1 MIWAGM
7 TAAPFRRMCCAACLA
22 ATITLDAAAPVRGQP
37 PPPAENGAEQM
48 KIRDL
53 YPLITTPLLAET
65 RDFYVRHFGFQ
76 VGFEASW
83 FLYLIGPGEEGAR
96 GAVLAF
102 MHPDHPSDP
111 PGPER
116 FDGRGMILT
125 VEVGDAA
132 AAFRRLGDGGA
143 PILYPL
149 TDEAWGQR
157 RFMTRDPAGVMV
169 DVVEQIA
176 PAAGFWEPYM
186 IRN

>member
-1 MIWAGM
+1 
-7 TAAPFRRMCCAACLA
+7 
-22 ATITLDAAAPVRGQP
+22 
-37 PPPAENGAEQM
+37 M

-76 VGFEASW
+76 VGVEASW

-143 PILYPL
+143 IVAALSL
-149 TDEAWGQR
+149 SGQQHAPEDWIFQR
-157 RFMTRDPAGVMV
+157 AARAKRNASQRIISNGNGQARF
-169 DVVEQIA
+169 IA
-176 PAAGFWEPYM
+176 QHLINP
-186 IRN
+186 